1 MGWIDYK
8 KTYDMVPQGWMIED
22 MEMVG
27 IADNIVNLFE
37 YSKETL
43 RTELTTF
50 DESLG
55 ETDIRR
61 GKLQ

>member
-1 MGWIDYK
+1 
-8 KTYDMVPQGWMIED
+8 MIED
-22 MEMVG
+22 MEIVG
-27 IADNIVNLFE
+27 IADNIVNVFE